1 MKKIISLIIITLL
14 LATLVLTGYS
24 YAASLDTLTVDVDKT
39 TVRPGEEVKVTI
51 NFGTDLGAYTFDIK
65 YDNNL
70 KCTQDY
76 DFYLNVLSHKLKLLL
91 IPDALVFYRIYPD
104 AEKPDNLRDYSG
116 EFMILRHKYNNPV
129 LWG

>member
-1 MKKIISLIIITLL
+1 M
-14 LATLVLTGYS
+14 
-24 YAASLDTLTVDVDKT
+24 
-39 TVRPGEEVKVTI
+39 RE
-51 NFGTDLGAYTFDIK
+51 FDIK

-76 DFYLNVLSHKLKLLL
+76 DFFLNILSHKLKLLL
-91 IPDALVFYRIYPD
+91 IPDALVFYRLYPD
-104 AEKPDNLRDYSG
+104 AEKPDNIWDYSG